1 MGNIMTDSYSE
12 LFLKMFLESSE
23 FRQLFI
29 SNWEKEFFDSKEERI
44 IFLMF
49 KNNWIG
55 NSKVLTKKDMLF
67 EIVNKTKYEQV
78 REKLIEKIEKIYSIN
93 LEDYTFSFVRDQFLD
108 ILRKKKLQKVIERS
122 VDEISKSGKIDES
135 YFKDELLKSF
145 EIINDVNDLGIDY
158 WGGDTSERIKKLK
171 ELYISQFK
179 TGMNDDLDELLR
191 LRRKTLVALSAQLG
205 VGKSLFLNNLAVK
218 FSQDGYNVLYL
229 SLEMDSYDISK
240 RIDKI
245 ALNFTDDYYFNRES
259 SEDLV
264 SNRIKD
270 IKNKN
275 KKLGKL
281 FISSYSPRSLTVYQI
296 RGLLERFR
304 IKNIGID
311 IILVDYLLIMRPNS
325 SRREDNMYMRGK
337 DLSEELR
344 ALAIDEN
351 LLIFTVLHVK
361 SAAYGKNK
369 QGSEMVAESL
379 AIPQNLDTHINMI
392 EIISDDSSNKYFAL
406 TFEKVRD
413 GKKMN
418 KRIYLKLLD
427 NLRIVDTNDIER
439 ERLEEMMNKKF
450 SNRKSEIK
458 DSNMKSNDIEMDLGI

>member
-1 MGNIMTDSYSE
+1 MTDSYSE

-55 NSKVLTKKDMLF
+55 NSKVFTKKDMLF

-179 TGMNDDLDELLR
+179 TGMNDDLDELLK

-311 IILVDYLLIMRPNS
+311 IILVDYLTLMRPNS

-337 DLSEELR
+337 DVSEELR

-351 LLIFTVLHVK
+351 ALVFTVLQVK

-392 EIISDDSSNKYFAL
+392 EIISDDSSDKYFVL